1 MTNVNIPVDT
11 GDFCLM
17 DKEIVNLINSFPER
31 ARFVRGLRSWVG
43 FKQVGIRCERS
54 RRFAGKSKYS
64 FWKLMRLAFDGIFS
78 LSAVPLKIATAVGI
92 IVSGLSLLFSLY
104 VIFNYVFGYQML
116 FINIS
121 PGWASLIV
129 SITFLGGVQLISI
142 GILGEYISR
151 IFGEVKRRPHFI
163 IDTLIGIDEQEEQA
177 TADARSSKIIR
188 LV

>member
-1 MTNVNIPVDT
+1 
-11 GDFCLM
+11 
-17 DKEIVNLINSFPER
+17 
-31 ARFVRGLRSWVG
+31 
-43 FKQVGIRCERS
+43 
-54 RRFAGKSKYS
+54 
-64 FWKLMRLAFDGIFS
+64 
-78 LSAVPLKIATAVGI
+78 
-92 IVSGLSLLFSLY
+92 
-104 VIFNYVFGYQML
+104 ML